1 MYAYIVF
8 AYIRILLQFQV
19 LGGFEMLK
27 SKKYYY
33 TGDQIWD
40 DDSKDVDSLTLA
52 NEIIADEELATLDEL
67 IVGCWGESYDN
78 SVQQLLDVFVENK
91 DKLQH
96 ISKMFIGDMDYE
108 ECEVSWIEQGDYSN
122 LLKALPKLKSLTIK
136 GSNDLSLGDINHD
149 NLEEL
154 EIICGGL
161 PSSVIKQI
169 ATAKLPKLKKL
180 NLYFGV
186 EDYGFD
192 GTIEDIASI
201 LKADYIKN
209 LSYLGLGNSEL
220 QDEIVEKIVESK
232 NLYNIKTL
240 DLSNGTLTDKGGQMI
255 LDNISMFKNLE
266 KLDLTY
272 HYLSEKMMENLKNT
286 GINVI
291 LDEANDAE
299 EYDGE
304 IYYYPMLTE

>member
-1 MYAYIVF
+1 
-8 AYIRILLQFQV
+8 
-19 LGGFEMLK
+19 MLK
-27 SKKYYY
+27 SKKYFY
-33 TGDQIWD
+33 TGDQIWN
-40 DDSKDVDSLTLA
+40 DDSDIEINSLTLA
-52 NEIIADEELATLDEL
+52 NDIIADSELSSLDEL

-78 SVQQLLDVFVENK
+78 PVQSLLDVFVENK

-96 ISKMFIGDMDYE
+96 ISRMFIGDMDYE

-122 LLKALPKLKSLTIK
+122 LLKALPNLKSLTIK
-136 GSNDLSLGDINHD
+136 GSNELSLGDIDHN

-161 PSSVIKQI
+161 PASVIKQI
-169 ATAKLPKLKKL
+169 ASARLPKLKKL

-192 GTIEDIASI
+192 GTSDDIASI

-209 LSYLGLGNSEL
+209 LSYLGLGDSEI

-240 DLSNGTLTDKGGQMI
+240 ALSNGTLTDKGGQMI
-255 LDNISMFKNLE
+255 LDNISMFKGLE

-272 HYLSEKMMENLKNT
+272 HYLSEEMMQNLRNT

-291 LDEANDAE
+291 LDEANEPD

-304 IYYYPMLTE
+304 VYYYPMLTE

>member
-1 MYAYIVF
+1 MK
-8 AYIRILLQFQV
+8 FQAS
-19 LGGFEMLK
+19 GGFEMLK
-27 SKKYYY
+27 SKKYFY
-33 TGDQIWD
+33 TGDQIWN
-40 DDSKDVDSLTLA
+40 DDSDIEINSLTLA
-52 NEIIADEELATLDEL
+52 NDIIADSELSSLDEL

-78 SVQQLLDVFVENK
+78 PVQSLLDVFVENK

-96 ISKMFIGDMDYE
+96 ISRMFIGDMDYE

-122 LLKALPKLKSLTIK
+122 LLKALPNLKSLTIK
-136 GSNDLSLGDINHD
+136 GSNELSLGNIDHN

-161 PSSVIKQI
+161 PTSVIKQI
-169 ATAKLPKLKKL
+169 ASARLPKLKKL

-192 GTIEDIASI
+192 GTSDDIASI

-209 LSYLGLGNSEL
+209 LTYLGLGDSEI
-220 QDEIVEKIVESK
+220 QDEIVEKVVESK

-255 LDNISMFKNLE
+255 LDNISMFKGLD

-272 HYLSEKMMENLKNT
+272 HYLSEEMMQNLRNT

-291 LDEANDAE
+291 LDEANEPD

-304 IYYYPMLTE
+304 VYYYPMLTE

>member
-1 MYAYIVF
+1 MYAYTVF

-78 SVQQLLDVFVENK
+78 SIQQLLDVFVENK

-96 ISKMFIGDMDYE
+96 ISKMFIGDMEFE
-108 ECEVSWIEQGDYSN
+108 ECEVSWIEQGYYGD

-136 GSNDLSLGDINHD
+136 GSNELSLGDINHD

-161 PSSVIKQI
+161 PSLVIKQI
-169 ATAKLPKLKKL
+169 AAAKLPKLKKL

>member
-1 MYAYIVF
+1 
-8 AYIRILLQFQV
+8 
-19 LGGFEMLK
+19 MLK
-27 SKKYYY
+27 SKKYFY
-33 TGDQIWD
+33 TGDQIWN
-40 DDSKDVDSLTLA
+40 DDSDVEINSLTLA
-52 NEIIADEELATLDEL
+52 NDIIADSELSSLDEL

-78 SVQQLLDVFVENK
+78 PVQSLLDVFVENK

-96 ISKMFIGDMDYE
+96 ISRMFIGDMDYE

-122 LLKALPKLKSLTIK
+122 LLKALPNLKSLTIK
-136 GSNDLSLGDINHD
+136 GSNELSLGNIDHN

-169 ATAKLPKLKKL
+169 ASARLPKLKKL

-192 GTIEDIASI
+192 GTIEDISSI

-209 LSYLGLGNSEL
+209 LSYLGLGDSEI
-220 QDEIVEKIVESK
+220 QDEIVEKVVESK

-255 LDNISMFKNLE
+255 LDNISMFKGLD

-272 HYLSEKMMENLKNT
+272 HYLSEEMMQNLRNT

-291 LDEANDAE
+291 LDEANEPD

-304 IYYYPMLTE
+304 VYYYPMLTE

>member
-1 MYAYIVF
+1 MYAYTVF

-67 IVGCWGESYDN
+67 IVSCWGESYDN
-78 SVQQLLDVFVENK
+78 SIQQLLDVFVENK

-96 ISKMFIGDMDYE
+96 ISKMFIGDMEFE
-108 ECEVSWIEQGDYSN
+108 ECEVSWIEQGYYGD

-136 GSNDLSLGDINHD
+136 GSNELSLGDINHD

-161 PSSVIKQI
+161 PSLVIKQI
-169 ATAKLPKLKKL
+169 AAAKLPKLKKL

>member
-1 MYAYIVF
+1 
-8 AYIRILLQFQV
+8 
-19 LGGFEMLK
+19 MLK
-27 SKKYYY
+27 SKKYFY
-33 TGDQIWD
+33 TGDQIWN
-40 DDSKDVDSLTLA
+40 DDSDVEINSLTLA
-52 NEIIADEELATLDEL
+52 NDIIADSELSSLDEL

-78 SVQQLLDVFVENK
+78 PVQSLLDVFVENK

-96 ISKMFIGDMDYE
+96 ISRMFIGDMDYE

-122 LLKALPKLKSLTIK
+122 LLKALPNLKSLTIK
-136 GSNDLSLGDINHD
+136 GSNELSLGNIDHN

-161 PSSVIKQI
+161 PTSVIKQI
-169 ATAKLPKLKKL
+169 ASARLPKLKKL

-192 GTIEDIASI
+192 GTSDDIASI

-209 LSYLGLGNSEL
+209 LTYLGLGGSEI
-220 QDEIVEKIVESK
+220 QDEIVEKVVESK

-255 LDNISMFKNLE
+255 LDNISMFKGLD

-272 HYLSEKMMENLKNT
+272 HYLSEEMMQNLRNT

-291 LDEANDAE
+291 LDEANEPD

-304 IYYYPMLTE
+304 VYYYPMLTE

>member
-1 MYAYIVF
+1 
-8 AYIRILLQFQV
+8 
-19 LGGFEMLK
+19 
-27 SKKYYY
+27 
-33 TGDQIWD
+33 
-40 DDSKDVDSLTLA
+40 
-52 NEIIADEELATLDEL
+52 
-67 IVGCWGESYDN
+67 
-78 SVQQLLDVFVENK
+78 
-91 DKLQH
+91 
-96 ISKMFIGDMDYE
+96 MDYE

-122 LLKALPKLKSLTIK
+122 LLKALPNLKSLTIK
-136 GSNDLSLGDINHD
+136 GSNELSLGNIDHN

-161 PSSVIKQI
+161 PTSVIKQI
-169 ATAKLPKLKKL
+169 ASARLPKLKKL

-192 GTIEDIASI
+192 GTSDDIASI

-209 LSYLGLGNSEL
+209 LTYLGLGDSEI
-220 QDEIVEKIVESK
+220 QDEIVEKVVESK

-255 LDNISMFKNLE
+255 LDNISMFKGLD

-272 HYLSEKMMENLKNT
+272 HYLSEEMMQNLRNT

-291 LDEANDAE
+291 LDEANEPD

-304 IYYYPMLTE
+304 VYYYPMLTE

>member
-1 MYAYIVF
+1 
-8 AYIRILLQFQV
+8 
-19 LGGFEMLK
+19 MLK
-27 SKKYYY
+27 SKKYFY
-33 TGDQIWD
+33 TGDQIWN
-40 DDSKDVDSLTLA
+40 DDSDVEINSLTLA
-52 NEIIADEELATLDEL
+52 NDIIADSELSSLDEL

-78 SVQQLLDVFVENK
+78 PVQSLLDVFVENK
-91 DKLQH
+91 EKLQH
-96 ISKMFIGDMDYE
+96 ISRMFIGDMDYE

-122 LLKALPKLKSLTIK
+122 LLKALPNLKSLTIK
-136 GSNDLSLGDINHD
+136 GSNELSLGNINHN

-161 PSSVIKQI
+161 PTSVIKQI
-169 ATAKLPKLKKL
+169 ASARLPKLKKL

-209 LSYLGLGNSEL
+209 LTYLGLGDSEI
-220 QDEIVEKIVESK
+220 QDEIVEKVVESK

-255 LDNISMFKNLE
+255 LDNISMFKGLD

-272 HYLSEKMMENLKNT
+272 HYLSEEMMQNLRNT

-291 LDEANDAE
+291 LDEANEPD

-304 IYYYPMLTE
+304 VYYYPMLTE

>member
-1 MYAYIVF
+1 M
-8 AYIRILLQFQV
+8 
-19 LGGFEMLK
+19 GGFEMLK
-27 SKKYYY
+27 SKKYFY
-33 TGDQIWD
+33 TGDQIWN
-40 DDSKDVDSLTLA
+40 DDSDVEINSLTLA
-52 NEIIADEELATLDEL
+52 NDIIADSELSSLDEL

-78 SVQQLLDVFVENK
+78 PVQSLLDVFVENK

-96 ISKMFIGDMDYE
+96 ISRMFIGDMDYE

-122 LLKALPKLKSLTIK
+122 LLKALPNLKSLTIK
-136 GSNDLSLGDINHD
+136 GSNELSLGNIDHN

-161 PSSVIKQI
+161 PTSVIKQI
-169 ATAKLPKLKKL
+169 ASARLPKLKKL

-192 GTIEDIASI
+192 GTIEDIAGI

-209 LSYLGLGNSEL
+209 LTYLGLGDSEI
-220 QDEIVEKIVESK
+220 QDEIVEKVVESK

-255 LDNISMFKNLE
+255 LDNISMFKGLD

-272 HYLSEKMMENLKNT
+272 HYLSEEMMQNLRNT

-291 LDEANDAE
+291 LDEANEPD

-304 IYYYPMLTE
+304 VYYYPMLTE

>member
-1 MYAYIVF
+1 
-8 AYIRILLQFQV
+8 
-19 LGGFEMLK
+19 MLK
-27 SKKYYY
+27 SKKYFY
-33 TGDQIWD
+33 TGDQIWN
-40 DDSKDVDSLTLA
+40 DDSDVEINSLTLA
-52 NEIIADEELATLDEL
+52 NDIIADSELSSLDEL

-78 SVQQLLDVFVENK
+78 PVQSLLDVFVENK
-91 DKLQH
+91 EKLQH
-96 ISKMFIGDMDYE
+96 ISRMFIGDMDYE

-122 LLKALPKLKSLTIK
+122 LLKALPNLKSLTIK
-136 GSNDLSLGDINHD
+136 GSNELSLGNIDHN

-161 PSSVIKQI
+161 PTSVIKQI
-169 ATAKLPKLKKL
+169 ASARLPKLKKL

-209 LSYLGLGNSEL
+209 LSYLGLGDSEI

-255 LDNISMFKNLE
+255 LDNISMFKGLE

-272 HYLSEKMMENLKNT
+272 HYLSEEMMQNLRNT

-291 LDEANDAE
+291 LDEANEPD

-304 IYYYPMLTE
+304 VYYYPMLTE

>member
-1 MYAYIVF
+1 MK
-8 AYIRILLQFQV
+8 FQAS
-19 LGGFEMLK
+19 GGFEMLK
-27 SKKYYY
+27 SKKYFY
-33 TGDQIWD
+33 TGDQIWN
-40 DDSKDVDSLTLA
+40 DDSDVEINSLTLA
-52 NEIIADEELATLDEL
+52 NDIIADSELSSLDEL

-78 SVQQLLDVFVENK
+78 PVQSLLDVFVENK

-96 ISKMFIGDMDYE
+96 ISRMFIGDMDYE

-122 LLKALPKLKSLTIK
+122 LLKALPNLKSLTIK
-136 GSNDLSLGDINHD
+136 GSNELSLGNIDHN

-161 PSSVIKQI
+161 PTSVIKQI
-169 ATAKLPKLKKL
+169 ASARLPKLKKL

-192 GTIEDIASI
+192 GTSDDIASI

-209 LSYLGLGNSEL
+209 LTYLGLGDSEI
-220 QDEIVEKIVESK
+220 QDEIVEKVVESK

-255 LDNISMFKNLE
+255 LDNISMFKGLD

-272 HYLSEKMMENLKNT
+272 HYLSEEMMQNLRNT

-291 LDEANDAE
+291 LDEANEPD

-304 IYYYPMLTE
+304 VYYYPMLTE

>member
-1 MYAYIVF
+1 
-8 AYIRILLQFQV
+8 
-19 LGGFEMLK
+19 MLK
-27 SKKYYY
+27 SKKYFY
-33 TGDQIWD
+33 TGDQIWN
-40 DDSKDVDSLTLA
+40 DDSDVEINSLTLA
-52 NEIIADEELATLDEL
+52 NDIIADSELSSLDEL

-78 SVQQLLDVFVENK
+78 PVQSLLDVFVENK

-96 ISKMFIGDMDYE
+96 ISRMFIGDMDYE

-122 LLKALPKLKSLTIK
+122 LLKALPNLKSLTIK
-136 GSNDLSLGDINHD
+136 GSNELSLGNIDHN

-169 ATAKLPKLKKL
+169 ASARLPKLKKL

-192 GTIEDIASI
+192 GTIEDISSI

-209 LSYLGLGNSEL
+209 LSYLGLGDSEI
-220 QDEIVEKIVESK
+220 QDEIVEKVVESK

-255 LDNISMFKNLE
+255 LDNISMFKGLE

-272 HYLSEKMMENLKNT
+272 HYLSEEMMQNLRNT

-291 LDEANDAE
+291 LDEANEPD

-304 IYYYPMLTE
+304 VYYYPMLTE

>member
-1 MYAYIVF
+1 
-8 AYIRILLQFQV
+8 
-19 LGGFEMLK
+19 MLK
-27 SKKYYY
+27 SKKYFY
-33 TGDQIWD
+33 TGDQIWN
-40 DDSKDVDSLTLA
+40 DDSDVEINSLTLA
-52 NEIIADEELATLDEL
+52 NDIIADSELSSLDEL

-78 SVQQLLDVFVENK
+78 PVQSLLDVFVENK
-91 DKLQH
+91 EKLQH
-96 ISKMFIGDMDYE
+96 ISRMFIGDMDYE

-122 LLKALPKLKSLTIK
+122 LLKALPNLKSLTIK
-136 GSNDLSLGDINHD
+136 GSNELSLGNIDHN

-161 PSSVIKQI
+161 PTSVIKQI
-169 ATAKLPKLKKL
+169 ASARLPKLKKL

-192 GTIEDIASI
+192 GTSDDIASI

-209 LSYLGLGNSEL
+209 LTYLGLGDSEI
-220 QDEIVEKIVESK
+220 QDEIVEKVVESK

-255 LDNISMFKNLE
+255 LDNISMFKGLD

-272 HYLSEKMMENLKNT
+272 HYLSEEMMQNLRNT

-291 LDEANDAE
+291 LDEANEPD

-304 IYYYPMLTE
+304 VYYYPMLTE

>member
-1 MYAYIVF
+1 
-8 AYIRILLQFQV
+8 
-19 LGGFEMLK
+19 MLK
-27 SKKYYY
+27 SKKYFY
-33 TGDQIWD
+33 TGDQIWN
-40 DDSKDVDSLTLA
+40 DDSDVEINSLPLA
-52 NEIIADEELATLDEL
+52 NDIIADSELSSLDEL

-78 SVQQLLDVFVENK
+78 PVQSLLGGFVENK
-91 DKLQH
+91 EKLQH
-96 ISKMFIGDMDYE
+96 ISRMFIGDMDYE

-122 LLKALPKLKSLTIK
+122 LLKALPNLKSLTIK
-136 GSNDLSLGDINHD
+136 GSNELSLGNIDHN

-161 PSSVIKQI
+161 PTSVIKQI
-169 ATAKLPKLKKL
+169 ASARLPKLKKL

-192 GTIEDIASI
+192 GTSDDIASI

-209 LSYLGLGNSEL
+209 LTYLGLGDSEIK
-220 QDEIVEKIVESK
+220 DEIVEKVVESK

-255 LDNISMFKNLE
+255 LDNISMFKGLD

-272 HYLSEKMMENLKNT
+272 HYLSEEMMQNLRNT

-291 LDEANDAE
+291 LDEANEPD

-304 IYYYPMLTE
+304 VYYYPMLTE

>member
-1 MYAYIVF
+1 
-8 AYIRILLQFQV
+8 
-19 LGGFEMLK
+19 MLK
-27 SKKYYY
+27 SKKYFY
-33 TGDQIWD
+33 TGDQIWN
-40 DDSKDVDSLTLA
+40 DDSDVEINSLTLA
-52 NEIIADEELATLDEL
+52 NDIIADSELSSLDEL

-78 SVQQLLDVFVENK
+78 PVQSLLDVFVEHK

-96 ISKMFIGDMDYE
+96 ISRMFIGDMDYE

-122 LLKALPKLKSLTIK
+122 LLKALPNLKSLTIK
-136 GSNDLSLGDINHD
+136 GSNELSLGNIDHN

-169 ATAKLPKLKKL
+169 ASARLPKLKKL

-209 LSYLGLGNSEL
+209 LSYLGLGDSEI

-255 LDNISMFKNLE
+255 LDNISMFKGLE

-272 HYLSEKMMENLKNT
+272 HYLSEEMMQNLRNT

-291 LDEANDAE
+291 LDEANEPD

-304 IYYYPMLTE
+304 VYYYPMLTE

>member
-1 MYAYIVF
+1 
-8 AYIRILLQFQV
+8 
-19 LGGFEMLK
+19 MLK
-27 SKKYYY
+27 SKKYFY
-33 TGDQIWD
+33 TGDQIWN
-40 DDSKDVDSLTLA
+40 DDSDVEINSLTLA
-52 NEIIADEELATLDEL
+52 NDIIADSELSSLDEL

-78 SVQQLLDVFVENK
+78 PVQSLLDVFVENK

-96 ISKMFIGDMDYE
+96 ISRMFIGDMDYE

-122 LLKALPKLKSLTIK
+122 LLKALPNLKSLTIK
-136 GSNDLSLGDINHD
+136 GSNELSLGNIDHN

-161 PSSVIKQI
+161 PTSVIKQI
-169 ATAKLPKLKKL
+169 ASARLPKLKKL

-192 GTIEDIASI
+192 GTIEDIAGI

-209 LSYLGLGNSEL
+209 LTYLGLGDSEI
-220 QDEIVEKIVESK
+220 QDEIVEKVVESK

-255 LDNISMFKNLE
+255 LDNISMFKGLD

-272 HYLSEKMMENLKNT
+272 HYLSEEMMQNLRNT

-291 LDEANDAE
+291 LDEANEPD

-304 IYYYPMLTE
+304 VYYYPMLTE

>member
-1 MYAYIVF
+1 
-8 AYIRILLQFQV
+8 
-19 LGGFEMLK
+19 MLK
-27 SKKYYY
+27 SKKYFY
-33 TGDQIWD
+33 TGDQIWN
-40 DDSKDVDSLTLA
+40 DDSDVEINSLTLA
-52 NEIIADEELATLDEL
+52 NDIIADSELSSLDEL

-78 SVQQLLDVFVENK
+78 PVQSLLDVFVENK

-96 ISKMFIGDMDYE
+96 ISRMFIGDMDYE

-122 LLKALPKLKSLTIK
+122 LLKALPNLKSLTIK
-136 GSNDLSLGDINHD
+136 GSNELSLGNIDHN

-161 PSSVIKQI
+161 PTSVIKQI
-169 ATAKLPKLKKL
+169 ASARLPKLKKL

-192 GTIEDIASI
+192 GTSDDIASI
-201 LKADYIKN
+201 LKADYT
-209 LSYLGLGNSEL
+209 YLGLGGSEI
-220 QDEIVEKIVESK
+220 QDEIVEKVVESK

-255 LDNISMFKNLE
+255 LDNISMFKGLD

-272 HYLSEKMMENLKNT
+272 HYLSEEMMQNLRNT

-291 LDEANDAE
+291 LDEANEPD

-304 IYYYPMLTE
+304 VYYYPMLTE

>member
-1 MYAYIVF
+1 
-8 AYIRILLQFQV
+8 
-19 LGGFEMLK
+19 MLK
-27 SKKYYY
+27 SKKYFY
-33 TGDQIWD
+33 TGDQIWN
-40 DDSKDVDSLTLA
+40 DDSDVEINSLPLA
-52 NEIIADEELATLDEL
+52 NDIIADSELSSLDEL

-78 SVQQLLDVFVENK
+78 PVQSLLDVFVENK
-91 DKLQH
+91 EKLQH
-96 ISKMFIGDMDYE
+96 ISRMFIGDMDYE

-122 LLKALPKLKSLTIK
+122 LLKALPNLKSLTIK
-136 GSNDLSLGDINHD
+136 GSNELSLGNIDHN

-161 PSSVIKQI
+161 PTSVIKQI
-169 ATAKLPKLKKL
+169 ASARLPKLKKL

-192 GTIEDIASI
+192 GTSDDIASI

-209 LSYLGLGNSEL
+209 LTSLGLGDSEI
-220 QDEIVEKIVESK
+220 QDEIVEKVVESK

-255 LDNISMFKNLE
+255 LDNISMFKGLD

-272 HYLSEKMMENLKNT
+272 HYLSEEMMQNLRNT

-291 LDEANDAE
+291 LDEANEPD

-304 IYYYPMLTE
+304 VYYYPMLTE

>member
-1 MYAYIVF
+1 
-8 AYIRILLQFQV
+8 
-19 LGGFEMLK
+19 MLK
-27 SKKYYY
+27 SKKYFY
-33 TGDQIWD
+33 TGDQIWN
-40 DDSKDVDSLTLA
+40 DDSDVEINSLTLA
-52 NEIIADEELATLDEL
+52 NDIIADSELSSLDEL

-78 SVQQLLDVFVENK
+78 PVQSLLDVFVENK

-96 ISKMFIGDMDYE
+96 ISRMFIGDMDYE

-122 LLKALPKLKSLTIK
+122 LLKALPNLKSLTIK
-136 GSNDLSLGDINHD
+136 GSNELSLGNIDHN
-149 NLEEL
+149 NLEDL

-161 PSSVIKQI
+161 PTSVIKQI
-169 ATAKLPKLKKL
+169 ASARLPKLKKL

-192 GTIEDIASI
+192 GTSDDIASI

-209 LSYLGLGNSEL
+209 LTYLGLGDSEI
-220 QDEIVEKIVESK
+220 QDEIVEKVVESK

-255 LDNISMFKNLE
+255 LDNISMFKGLD

-272 HYLSEKMMENLKNT
+272 HYLSEEMMQNLRNT

-291 LDEANDAE
+291 LDEANEPD

-304 IYYYPMLTE
+304 VYYYPMLTE

>member
-1 MYAYIVF
+1 
-8 AYIRILLQFQV
+8 
-19 LGGFEMLK
+19 MLK
-27 SKKYYY
+27 SKKYFY
-33 TGDQIWD
+33 TGDQIWN
-40 DDSKDVDSLTLA
+40 DDSDVEINSLTLA
-52 NEIIADEELATLDEL
+52 NDIIADSELSSLDEL

-78 SVQQLLDVFVENK
+78 PVQSLLDVFVENK

-96 ISKMFIGDMDYE
+96 ISRMFIGDMDYE

-122 LLKALPKLKSLTIK
+122 LLKALPNLKSLTIK
-136 GSNDLSLGDINHD
+136 GSNELSLGNIDHN

-161 PSSVIKQI
+161 PTSVIKQI
-169 ATAKLPKLKKL
+169 ASARLPKLKKL

-209 LSYLGLGNSEL
+209 LTYLGLGDSEI
-220 QDEIVEKIVESK
+220 QDEIVEKVVESK

-255 LDNISMFKNLE
+255 LDNISMFKGLD

-272 HYLSEKMMENLKNT
+272 HYLSEEMMQNLRNT

-291 LDEANDAE
+291 LDEANEPD

-304 IYYYPMLTE
+304 VYYYPMLTE

>member
-1 MYAYIVF
+1 
-8 AYIRILLQFQV
+8 
-19 LGGFEMLK
+19 MLK
-27 SKKYYY
+27 SKKYFY
-33 TGDQIWD
+33 TCDQIWN
-40 DDSKDVDSLTLA
+40 DDSDVEINSLTLA
-52 NEIIADEELATLDEL
+52 NDIIADSELSSLDEL

-78 SVQQLLDVFVENK
+78 PVQSLLDVFVENK

-96 ISKMFIGDMDYE
+96 ISRMFIGDMDYE

-122 LLKALPKLKSLTIK
+122 LLKALPNLKSLTIK
-136 GSNDLSLGDINHD
+136 GSNELSLGNIDHN

-161 PSSVIKQI
+161 PTSVIKQI
-169 ATAKLPKLKKL
+169 ASARLPKLKKL

-192 GTIEDIASI
+192 GTSDDIASI

-209 LSYLGLGNSEL
+209 LTYLGLGDSEI
-220 QDEIVEKIVESK
+220 QDEIVEKVVESK

-255 LDNISMFKNLE
+255 LDNISMFKGLD

-272 HYLSEKMMENLKNT
+272 HYLSEEMMQNLRNT

-291 LDEANDAE
+291 LDEANEPD

-304 IYYYPMLTE
+304 VYYYPMLTE

>member
-1 MYAYIVF
+1 
-8 AYIRILLQFQV
+8 
-19 LGGFEMLK
+19 MLK
-27 SKKYYY
+27 SKKYFY
-33 TGDQIWD
+33 TGDQIWN
-40 DDSKDVDSLTLA
+40 DDSDVEINSLTLA
-52 NEIIADEELATLDEL
+52 NDIIADSELSSLDEL

-78 SVQQLLDVFVENK
+78 PVQSLLDVFVENK
-91 DKLQH
+91 EKLQH
-96 ISKMFIGDMDYE
+96 ISRMFIGDMDYE

-122 LLKALPKLKSLTIK
+122 LLKALPNLKSLTIK
-136 GSNDLSLGDINHD
+136 GSNELSLGNIDHN

-161 PSSVIKQI
+161 PTSVIKQI
-169 ATAKLPKLKKL
+169 ASARLPKLKKL

-192 GTIEDIASI
+192 GTSDDIASI

-209 LSYLGLGNSEL
+209 LTYLGLGDSEI
-220 QDEIVEKIVESK
+220 QDEIVEKVVESK

-255 LDNISMFKNLE
+255 LDNISMFKGLD

-272 HYLSEKMMENLKNT
+272 HYLSEEMMQNLRNT

-291 LDEANDAE
+291 LDEANEPD

-304 IYYYPMLTE
+304 VYYDPMLTE

>member
-1 MYAYIVF
+1 
-8 AYIRILLQFQV
+8 
-19 LGGFEMLK
+19 MLK
-27 SKKYYY
+27 SKKYFY
-33 TGDQIWD
+33 TGDQIWN
-40 DDSKDVDSLTLA
+40 DDSDVEINSLTLA
-52 NEIIADEELATLDEL
+52 NDIIADSELSSLDEL

-78 SVQQLLDVFVENK
+78 PVQSLLDVFVENK

-96 ISKMFIGDMDYE
+96 ISRMFIGDMDYE

-122 LLKALPKLKSLTIK
+122 LLKALPNLKSLTIK
-136 GSNDLSLGDINHD
+136 GSNELSLGNIDHN

-161 PSSVIKQI
+161 PTSVIKQI
-169 ATAKLPKLKKL
+169 ASARLPKLKKL

-192 GTIEDIASI
+192 GTSDDIASI

-209 LSYLGLGNSEL
+209 LTYLGLGDSEI
-220 QDEIVEKIVESK
+220 QDEIVEKVVESK

-240 DLSNGTLTDKGGQMI
+240 DFSNGTLTDKGGQMI
-255 LDNISMFKNLE
+255 LDNISMFKGLD

-272 HYLSEKMMENLKNT
+272 HYLSEEMMQNLRNT

-291 LDEANDAE
+291 LDEANEPD

-304 IYYYPMLTE
+304 VYYYPMLTE

>member
-1 MYAYIVF
+1 
-8 AYIRILLQFQV
+8 
-19 LGGFEMLK
+19 MLK
-27 SKKYYY
+27 SKKYFY
-33 TGDQIWD
+33 TGDQIWN
-40 DDSKDVDSLTLA
+40 DDSDVEINSLTLA
-52 NEIIADEELATLDEL
+52 NDIIADSELSSLDEL

-78 SVQQLLDVFVENK
+78 PVQSLLDVFVENK

-96 ISKMFIGDMDYE
+96 ISRMFIGDMDYE

-122 LLKALPKLKSLTIK
+122 LLKALPNLKSLTIK
-136 GSNDLSLGDINHD
+136 GSNELSLGNIDHN

-161 PSSVIKQI
+161 PTSVIKQI
-169 ATAKLPKLKKL
+169 ASARLPKLKKL

-192 GTIEDIASI
+192 GTSDDIASI

-209 LSYLGLGNSEL
+209 LSYLGLGDSEI
-220 QDEIVEKIVESK
+220 QDEIVEKIVEIK

-240 DLSNGTLTDKGGQMI
+240 ALSNGTLTDKGGQMI
-255 LDNISMFKNLE
+255 LDNISMFKGLE

-272 HYLSEKMMENLKNT
+272 HYLSEEMMQNLRNT

-291 LDEANDAE
+291 LDEANEPD

-304 IYYYPMLTE
+304 VYYYPMLTE

>member
-1 MYAYIVF
+1 
-8 AYIRILLQFQV
+8 
-19 LGGFEMLK
+19 MLK
-27 SKKYYY
+27 SKKYFY
-33 TGDQIWD
+33 TGDQIWN
-40 DDSKDVDSLTLA
+40 DDSDVEINSLTLA
-52 NEIIADEELATLDEL
+52 NDIIADSELSSLDEL

-78 SVQQLLDVFVENK
+78 PVQSLLDVFVENK

-96 ISKMFIGDMDYE
+96 ISRMFIGDMDYE

-122 LLKALPKLKSLTIK
+122 LLKALPNLKSLTIK
-136 GSNDLSLGDINHD
+136 GSNELSLGNINHN

-161 PSSVIKQI
+161 PTSVIKQI
-169 ATAKLPKLKKL
+169 ASARLPKLKKL

-192 GTIEDIASI
+192 GTIEDISSI

-209 LSYLGLGNSEL
+209 LTYLGLGNSEL

-240 DLSNGTLTDKGGQMI
+240 ALSNGTLTDKGGQMI
-255 LDNISMFKNLE
+255 LDNISMFKGLE

-272 HYLSEKMMENLKNT
+272 HYLSEEMMQNLRNT

-291 LDEANDAE
+291 LDEANEPD

-304 IYYYPMLTE
+304 VYYYPMLTE

>member
-1 MYAYIVF
+1 
-8 AYIRILLQFQV
+8 
-19 LGGFEMLK
+19 MLK

-67 IVGCWGESYDN
+67 IVSCWGESYDN
-78 SVQQLLDVFVENK
+78 SIQQLLDVFVENK

-96 ISKMFIGDMDYE
+96 ISKMFIGDMEFE
-108 ECEVSWIEQGDYSN
+108 ECEVSWIEQGYYGD

-136 GSNDLSLGDINHD
+136 GSNELSLGDINHD

-161 PSSVIKQI
+161 PSLVIKQI
-169 ATAKLPKLKKL
+169 AAAKLPKLKKL